1 MEVQPTLVSHT
12 IKLYKQNLKNKSII
26 SQLNTINYDLYD
38 NKKLILNLLNTDT
51 AIINDLIINKSAIL
65 GYDIKKDDYDYSIVN
80 KKYVDSLVSHA
91 VDPSRTLY
99 LTNPDI
105 SLKCDGNIECYN
117 NLIVSNCIN
126 TDKINCTDDIN
137 IYGNI
142 FIKNINDPYTI
153 KLSNN
158 NILLLNDDIEILKY
172 TANNNTFTSN
182 IDLIIHGNIH
192 FDNINIKNINI
203 SGLINNLNINDM
215 NNEIKNNTSDITTI
229 NEEISDLSERIDTNT
244 SDIITINEEIS
255 DLTNKISTNTSNITT
270 INGKI
275 TDLSGRIDTNTSD
288 ITTINEEISDLTNK
302 ISTNTSNIT
311 TINGKITDLS
321 GRIDT
326 NTSDITTINEEI
338 TNLSGRIDTN
348 TSDITIINGNITDLT
363 NKISTNT
370 SDITTI
376 KQDITNLKQ
385 QDETINSDL
394 TNYKS
399 IVESRTN
406 SQTGEIITGTIRIT
420 NASYLMTNGQS
431 SNSLVNKGYVDDK
444 VNTAVLDK
452 TQPLTITNTITG
464 NNIISNSKF
473 TGQSLYLNTPD
484 NPKMYSIYQN
494 DDRSTLLIDNF
505 IDTQY
510 NIISGKKFI
519 FNTDGNRDK
528 LSYNPSTNTIDV
540 LDGDLTLNGDL
551 ISSGIKSNGV
561 SSCTNFVALKTPT
574 STEITPENTAY
585 RVRYE
590 QQKLLISHPTE
601 TRYDCSNDMNF
612 VYAAA
617 DGKTEKLK
625 YTPSTNTI
633 DVLNGNLTLNG
644 SYLLLTNGSTDT
656 SLVNKKYIDDKIADI
671 VLDTTQPLTITN
683 RITGDNISS
692 KQSLNCMTFLILDEP
707 TNNVTVDNTKFRIQ
721 YNQPDG
727 TIVTSNAVNNRW
739 DLNNNSSLLFGVKGS
754 DPKIQ
759 YTASNNTFEVL
770 NGNLILNGSYSL
782 PTNGTTD
789 TSLINKKYVDDKVK
803 TGGIDTT
810 QPLTITNTI
819 TGNNIKINGGE
830 LQILNSQGRLL
841 ETTRQH
847 KTYKIATSIFDNKV
861 YDIENNSHIILKSN
875 AQTEKLKYTPST
887 NTIDVLDG
895 DLTLNGSYLLPTS
908 GSTDTSLINKK
919 YVDDKVKTAG
929 IDTTQPLT
937 ITNTIKGNNIVVN
950 ANGTLK
956 LNGSLGAI
964 MIYHSGPMLY
974 FVSKTYNKT
983 YCIDFDKEQVG
994 FRGNTLP

>member
-51 AIINDLIINKSAIL
+51 AIINDLIVNKSAIL

-91 VDPSRTLY
+91 VDPTRTLY

-142 FIKNINDPYTI
+142 FIKNISDQYTI

-215 NNEIKNNTSDITTI
+215 DNEIKNNTSDII
-229 NEEISDLSERIDTNT
+229 
-244 SDIITINEEIS
+244 
-255 DLTNKISTNTSNITT
+255 T

-288 ITTINEEISDLTNK
+288 ITTINGK
-302 ISTNTSNIT
+302 ITKLSGRIDTNTSNIT

-321 GRIDT
+321 NKIST

-338 TNLSGRIDTN
+338 R
-348 TSDITIINGNITDLT
+348 DLT
-363 NKISTNT
+363 SKISTNT

-385 QDETINSDL
+385 HDETINSDL

-406 SQTGEIITGTIRIT
+406 SSTGEIITGTIRIT

-464 NNIISNSKF
+464 NNIISNGALTSN
-473 TGQSLYLNTPD
+473 SLNINSSN
-484 NPKMYSIYQN
+484 NPNMYRIYEKE
-494 DDRSTLLIDNF
+494 DDPTILIIDNF

-519 FNTDGNRDK
+519 FNTDGRQNN
-528 LSYNPSTNTIDV
+528 LSYTPSTNTIDI
-540 LDGDLTLNGDL
+540 LSGDLTLNGDL

-561 SSCTNFVALKTPT
+561 SSCTNFVALKTP

-590 QQKLLISHPTE
+590 QQKLLISHPIE

-612 VYAAA
+612 VFAAA

-625 YTPSTNTI
+625 YKPSTNTI
-633 DVLNGNLTLNG
+633 DVLNGNLILNG
-644 SYLLLTNGSTDT
+644 SYLLTTNGSTDT
-656 SLVNKKYIDDKIADI
+656 SLVNKKYIDDKINESI
-671 VLDTTQPLTITN
+671 LDTTQPLTITN

-692 KQSLNCMTFLILDEP
+692 KQALNCMTFLILDEP

-754 DPKIQ
+754 NPKIQ

-770 NGNLILNGSYSL
+770 NGNLTLNGSYSL
-782 PTNGTTD
+782 PTNG
-789 TSLINKKYVDDKVK
+789 
-803 TGGIDTT
+803 
-810 QPLTITNTI
+810 
-819 TGNNIKINGGE
+819 
-830 LQILNSQGRLL
+830 
-841 ETTRQH
+841 
-847 KTYKIATSIFDNKV
+847 
-861 YDIENNSHIILKSN
+861 
-875 AQTEKLKYTPST
+875 
-887 NTIDVLDG
+887 
-895 DLTLNGSYLLPTS
+895 
-908 GSTDTSLINKK
+908 STDTSLVNKK

-937 ITNTIKGNNIVVN
+937 ITNTITGNNIITNGGELKLFNSQGRLLETTRQHETYKIATSIMDNKVYDIENNSHIILKSN
-950 ANGTLK
+950 AQTEKLRYTPSTNTIDVLDGNLILNGDVDINNTLK
-956 LNGSLGAI
+956 APKIILTSNGS
-964 MIYHSGPMLY
+964 
-974 FVSKTYNKT
+974 
-983 YCIDFDKEQVG
+983 YCISLSATITSSIYKSYITITYERNGYRLSGCDIYIDGTVMPW
-994 FRGNTLP
+994 TAPTPPP

>member
-26 SQLNTINYDLYD
+26 GQLNTINYDLYD

-142 FIKNINDPYTI
+142 FIKNISDQYTI

-172 TANNNTFTSN
+172 TANDNTFTSN

-192 FDNINIKNINI
+192 FDDINMKNINI

-215 NNEIKNNTSDITTI
+215 DNEIKNNTSDIIII
-229 NEEISDLSERIDTNT
+229 NEEIRGLSRRID
-244 SDIITINEEIS
+244 
-255 DLTNKISTNTSNITT
+255 TNTSNITT

-275 TDLSGRIDTNTSD
+275 TDLSGRIDTNTS
-288 ITTINEEISDLTNK
+288 
-302 ISTNTSNIT
+302 NIT
-311 TINGKITDLS
+311 TINGEIKDLSGQIDTNTSDITAINGKITNLS

-326 NTSDITTINEEI
+326 NTSNISNINGEI

-348 TSDITIINGNITDLT
+348 TSDISNINEEISDLSGRISTNTSDITSINGDITDLTSKISINTSNITSINGNITDLT

-406 SQTGEIITGTIRIT
+406 SSTGEIITGTIRIT

-484 NPKMYSIYQN
+484 NPKMYAIYQY

-519 FNTDGNRDK
+519 FNTDGSRDK

-617 DGKTEKLK
+617 DGKTQKLK

-644 SYLLLTNGSTDT
+644 SY
-656 SLVNKKYIDDKIADI
+656 
-671 VLDTTQPLTITN
+671 
-683 RITGDNISS
+683 
-692 KQSLNCMTFLILDEP
+692 
-707 TNNVTVDNTKFRIQ
+707 
-721 YNQPDG
+721 
-727 TIVTSNAVNNRW
+727 
-739 DLNNNSSLLFGVKGS
+739 
-754 DPKIQ
+754 
-759 YTASNNTFEVL
+759 
-770 NGNLILNGSYSL
+770 SL
-782 PTNGTTD
+782 PTNGTT
-789 TSLINKKYVDDKVK
+789 N
-803 TGGIDTT
+803 
-810 QPLTITNTI
+810 
-819 TGNNIKINGGE
+819 
-830 LQILNSQGRLL
+830 
-841 ETTRQH
+841 
-847 KTYKIATSIFDNKV
+847 
-861 YDIENNSHIILKSN
+861 
-875 AQTEKLKYTPST
+875 
-887 NTIDVLDG
+887 
-895 DLTLNGSYLLPTS
+895 
-908 GSTDTSLINKK
+908 TSLINKK

-956 LNGSLGAI
+956 LNGPLGAI

-974 FVSKTYNKT
+974 FVSKTHNKT
-983 YCIDFDKEQVG
+983 YYIDFDKEQVG
-994 FRGNTLP
+994 FRGNTPP

>member
-26 SQLNTINYDLYD
+26 GQLNTINYDLYD

-158 NILLLNDDIEILKY
+158 NILLLNDDVEILKY
-172 TANNNTFTSN
+172 TANDNTFTSN
-182 IDLIIHGNIH
+182 IDLIIHGNVH

-215 NNEIKNNTSDITTI
+215 NNEIKNNTSDIITI
-229 NEEISDLSERIDTNT
+229 NEEINDLSGRIDTNT
-244 SDIITINEEIS
+244 SDITTING
-255 DLTNKISTNTSNITT
+255 KITKLSGRIDTNTSNITT

-275 TDLSGRIDTNTSD
+275 TDLSNKISTNTSDITTINEEIRDLTSKISTNTSDITTINGKIIDLSGRIDTNTSNISNINEEISDLSGRISTNTSNITSINEEITNLSGQIDTNTSDITNINEEISDLSGRISTNTSDITSINGKITDLTSKISTNTSD

-302 ISTNTSNIT
+302 ISTNTS
-311 TINGKITDLS
+311 
-321 GRIDT
+321 
-326 NTSDITTINEEI
+326 
-338 TNLSGRIDTN
+338 
-348 TSDITIINGNITDLT
+348 DITI
-363 NKISTNT
+363 
-370 SDITTI
+370 I

-406 SQTGEIITGTIRIT
+406 SSTGEIITGTIRIT

-444 VNTAVLDK
+444 VNTAVLDT

-464 NNIISNSKF
+464 NNIISNGSL
-473 TGQSLYLNTPD
+473 TGDFLNIKTSN
-484 NPKMYSIYQN
+484 NPNMYRIYEKENDPSI
-494 DDRSTLLIDNF
+494 LIIDNF

-510 NIISGKKFI
+510 NLISGKKFI
-519 FNTDGNRDK
+519 FNTDGRQDK
-528 LSYNPSTNTIDV
+528 LSYIPSTNTIDV

-561 SSCTNFVALKTPT
+561 SSCTNFVALKTP

-590 QQKLLISHPTE
+590 QQKLLISHPIV

-612 VYAAA
+612 VFAAA

-625 YTPSTNTI
+625 YTPSTNTFE
-633 DVLNGNLTLNG
+633 VLNGNLTLNG
-644 SYLLLTNGSTDT
+644 SYSLPTNGSTDT
-656 SLVNKKYIDDKIADI
+656 SLV
-671 VLDTTQPLTITN
+671 
-683 RITGDNISS
+683 
-692 KQSLNCMTFLILDEP
+692 
-707 TNNVTVDNTKFRIQ
+707 
-721 YNQPDG
+721 
-727 TIVTSNAVNNRW
+727 
-739 DLNNNSSLLFGVKGS
+739 
-754 DPKIQ
+754 
-759 YTASNNTFEVL
+759 
-770 NGNLILNGSYSL
+770 
-782 PTNGTTD
+782 
-789 TSLINKKYVDDKVK
+789 
-803 TGGIDTT
+803 
-810 QPLTITNTI
+810 
-819 TGNNIKINGGE
+819 
-830 LQILNSQGRLL
+830 
-841 ETTRQH
+841 
-847 KTYKIATSIFDNKV
+847 
-861 YDIENNSHIILKSN
+861 
-875 AQTEKLKYTPST
+875 
-887 NTIDVLDG
+887 
-895 DLTLNGSYLLPTS
+895 
-908 GSTDTSLINKK
+908 NKK

-937 ITNTIKGNNIVVN
+937 ITNTITGNNIITNGGELKLFNSQGRLLETTRQHETYKIATSIMDNKVYDIENNSHIILKSN
-950 ANGTLK
+950 AQTEKLRYTPSINTIDVLDGNLTLNGNVDINNTLK
-956 LNGSLGAI
+956 TPKIILTTNGSDCISISATIDLGGSNELSFTIAYERNGNI
-964 MIYHSGPMLY
+964 IKGCNINMDGIINPWIGPP
-974 FVSKTYNKT
+974 SPN
-983 YCIDFDKEQVG
+983 
-994 FRGNTLP
+994 P

>member
-26 SQLNTINYDLYD
+26 RQLNTINYDLYN
-38 NKKLILNLLNTDT
+38 NKKLTLNLLNTDT

-215 NNEIKNNTSDITTI
+215 DNEIKN
-229 NEEISDLSERIDTNT
+229 NT

-255 DLTNKISTNTSNITT
+255 GLSRRIDTNTSNITT

-288 ITTINEEISDLTNK
+288 ISNINGEIRDLSDRISTNTSDISNINDEISDLTNKISTNTSDISNINEEISDLSGRIDTNTSNITTINEEINDLSGRIDTNTSDITTINGEIKNLTNKISTNTDDITTINEEISDLTNK
-302 ISTNTSNIT
+302 ISTNTS
-311 TINGKITDLS
+311 
-321 GRIDT
+321 
-326 NTSDITTINEEI
+326 DITTINEEM
-338 TNLSGRIDTN
+338 
-348 TSDITIINGNITDLT
+348 ITITDNLNTLKTDL
-363 NKISTNT
+363 S
-370 SDITTI
+370 
-376 KQDITNLKQ
+376 
-385 QDETINSDL
+385 
-394 TNYKS
+394 NYKS
-399 IVESRTN
+399 IIDTRTY
-406 SQTGEIITGTIRIT
+406 SHTGEIITGTITINNNST
-420 NASYLMTNGQS
+420 LLINGS
-431 SNSLVNKGYVDDK
+431 TDTSLVNKKYIDDK
-444 VNTAVLDK
+444 INESILDK

-464 NNIISNSKF
+464 NNIVSNSKL
-473 TGQSLYLNTPD
+473 TGQSLYVNIPDIPKLYAVYLND
-484 NPKMYSIYQN
+484 NKT
-494 DDRSTLLIDNF
+494 RLFIDNF

-519 FNTDGNRDK
+519 FNVDGNQDK
-528 LSYNPSTNTIDV
+528 LSYTPSTNTIDV
-540 LDGDLTLNGDL
+540 LSGDLTLNGDL
-551 ISSGIKSNGV
+551 ISSGIKSKGV
-561 SSCTNFVALKTPT
+561 SSCTNFVALKTST
-574 STEITPENTAY
+574 GTEITPENTAY

-590 QQKLLISHPTE
+590 QQKLLISHPVV

-707 TNNVTVDNTKFRIQ
+707 TNNVTIDNTKFRIL
-721 YNQPDG
+721 YDQPSN
-727 TIVTSNAVNNRW
+727 TIVTSSAVNTRW

-759 YTASNNTFEVL
+759 YTASNNTFDVL
-770 NGNLILNGSYSL
+770 NGN
-782 PTNGTTD
+782 
-789 TSLINKKYVDDKVK
+789 
-803 TGGIDTT
+803 
-810 QPLTITNTI
+810 
-819 TGNNIKINGGE
+819 
-830 LQILNSQGRLL
+830 
-841 ETTRQH
+841 
-847 KTYKIATSIFDNKV
+847 
-861 YDIENNSHIILKSN
+861 
-875 AQTEKLKYTPST
+875 
-887 NTIDVLDG
+887 
-895 DLTLNGSYLLPTS
+895 LTLNGSYLLPTN

-929 IDTTQPLT
+929 IDTTKPLT
-937 ITNTIKGNNIVVN
+937 ITNTITGNNIIT
-950 ANGTLK
+950 NGGELKLFNSQGRLLETTRQHETYKIATSIMDNKVYDIENNSHIILKSNHQTEKLRYIPLHNTIDVLDGNLK
-956 LNGSLGAI
+956 LNGNVDI
-964 MIYHSGPMLY
+964 
-974 FVSKTYNKT
+974 N
-983 YCIDFDKEQVG
+983 
-994 FRGNTLP
+994 NTLKTSKIILGSNGSECVSIYASININNIDKSFITIAYERNGNRLCGCDIYINGNVTPWPAATPPP

>member
-26 SQLNTINYDLYD
+26 RQLNTINYDLYD
-38 NKKLILNLLNTDT
+38 NKKLTLNLLNTDT

-142 FIKNINDPYTI
+142 FIKNISDQYTI

-172 TANNNTFTSN
+172 MANNNTFTSN

-215 NNEIKNNTSDITTI
+215 NNEIKNNTSDIITI
-229 NEEISDLSERIDTNT
+229 NEEISGLSRRIDTNT
-244 SDIITINEEIS
+244 SDII
-255 DLTNKISTNTSNITT
+255 T

-275 TDLSGRIDTNTSD
+275 TDLSGRIDTNTSDISNINGEISDLTNKISTNTDD

-302 ISTNTSNIT
+302 ISTNTS
-311 TINGKITDLS
+311 
-321 GRIDT
+321 
-326 NTSDITTINEEI
+326 DITTINEEM
-338 TNLSGRIDTN
+338 
-348 TSDITIINGNITDLT
+348 ITITDNLNTLKTDL
-363 NKISTNT
+363 S
-370 SDITTI
+370 
-376 KQDITNLKQ
+376 
-385 QDETINSDL
+385 
-394 TNYKS
+394 NYKS
-399 IVESRTN
+399 IIDTRTY
-406 SQTGEIITGTIRIT
+406 SHTGEIITGTITINNNST
-420 NASYLMTNGQS
+420 LLINGS
-431 SNSLVNKGYVDDK
+431 TDTSLVNKKYIDDK
-444 VNTAVLDK
+444 INESILDK

-464 NNIISNSKF
+464 NNIVSNSKL
-473 TGQSLYLNTPD
+473 TGQSLYVNIPDIPKLYAVYLND
-484 NPKMYSIYQN
+484 NKT
-494 DDRSTLLIDNF
+494 RLFIDNF

-519 FNTDGNRDK
+519 FNVDGNQDK
-528 LSYNPSTNTIDV
+528 LSYTPSTNTIDV
-540 LDGDLTLNGDL
+540 LSGDLTLNGDL
-551 ISSGIKSNGV
+551 ISSGIKSKGV
-561 SSCTNFVALKTPT
+561 SSCTNFVALKTST
-574 STEITPENTAY
+574 GTEITPENTAY

-590 QQKLLISHPTE
+590 QQKLLISHPVV

-707 TNNVTVDNTKFRIQ
+707 TNNVTIDNTKFRIL
-721 YNQPDG
+721 YDQPSN
-727 TIVTSNAVNNRW
+727 TIVTSSAVNTRW

-759 YTASNNTFEVL
+759 YTASNNTFDVL
-770 NGNLILNGSYSL
+770 NGN
-782 PTNGTTD
+782 
-789 TSLINKKYVDDKVK
+789 
-803 TGGIDTT
+803 
-810 QPLTITNTI
+810 
-819 TGNNIKINGGE
+819 
-830 LQILNSQGRLL
+830 
-841 ETTRQH
+841 
-847 KTYKIATSIFDNKV
+847 
-861 YDIENNSHIILKSN
+861 
-875 AQTEKLKYTPST
+875 
-887 NTIDVLDG
+887 
-895 DLTLNGSYLLPTS
+895 LTLNGSYLLPTN

-919 YVDDKVKTAG
+919 YVDDKVKTAE

-974 FVSKTYNKT
+974 FVSETYNKT

>member
-302 ISTNTSNIT
+302 ISTNTSSIT
-311 TINGKITDLS
+311 SINEEITNLS

-326 NTSDITTINEEI
+326 NTSDIITINEEI

-370 SDITTI
+370 SNITTI

-519 FNTDGNRDK
+519 FNVDGNQDK
-528 LSYNPSTNTIDV
+528 LSYTPSTNTIDV
-540 LDGDLTLNGDL
+540 LSGDLTLNGDL
-551 ISSGIKSNGV
+551 ISSGIKSKGV
-561 SSCTNFVALKTPT
+561 SSCTNFVALKT
-574 STEITPENTAY
+574 STGPEITPENTAY

-590 QQKLLISHPTE
+590 QQKLLISHPIE

-656 SLVNKKYIDDKIADI
+656 SLVNKKYIDDK
-671 VLDTTQPLTITN
+671 
-683 RITGDNISS
+683 
-692 KQSLNCMTFLILDEP
+692 
-707 TNNVTVDNTKFRIQ
+707 
-721 YNQPDG
+721 
-727 TIVTSNAVNNRW
+727 
-739 DLNNNSSLLFGVKGS
+739 
-754 DPKIQ
+754 
-759 YTASNNTFEVL
+759 
-770 NGNLILNGSYSL
+770 
-782 PTNGTTD
+782 
-789 TSLINKKYVDDKVK
+789 VK
-803 TGGIDTT
+803 TAGIDTT
-810 QPLTITNTI
+810 QPLIITNTI
-819 TGNNIKINGGE
+819 TGNNIITNGGE
-830 LQILNSQGRLL
+830 LKILDSQGKLL
-841 ETTRQH
+841 ENTRQH
-847 KTYKIATSIFDNKV
+847 ETYKIATSIFDNKV

-875 AQTEKLKYTPST
+875 HQTEKLKYTPST
-887 NTIDVLDG
+887 NTFDVLDG

-983 YCIDFDKEQVG
+983 YCIDFNKEQVG

>member
-142 FIKNINDPYTI
+142 FIKNISDQYTI

-158 NILLLNDDIEILKY
+158 NILLLNDDVEILKY

-215 NNEIKNNTSDITTI
+215 DNEIKN
-229 NEEISDLSERIDTNT
+229 NT

-255 DLTNKISTNTSNITT
+255 DLSRRIDTNTSDITTINGKIIGLSNKISTNTSNITT

-275 TDLSGRIDTNTSD
+275 TDLSGRIDTNTSN

-302 ISTNTSNIT
+302 ISTNTSDIS
-311 TINGKITDLS
+311 TINGKITNLSGRIDTNTSNISTINGEITDLS

-326 NTSDITTINEEI
+326 NTSGITSINEEI
-338 TNLSGRIDTN
+338 TNLSNKISTNASDISNINGKIIDLTNKISTN
-348 TSDITIINGNITDLT
+348 TSNITSINEDITDLT

-394 TNYKS
+394 ANYKS

-406 SQTGEIITGTIRIT
+406 SSTGAITTGTIRIT

-464 NNIISNSKF
+464 NNIISNGSL
-473 TGQSLYLNTPD
+473 TGNSLYLKTSN
-484 NPKMYSIYQN
+484 NPNMYRIYEKE
-494 DDRSTLLIDNF
+494 DDPTILIIDNF

-510 NIISGKKFI
+510 NLISGKKII
-519 FNTDGNRDK
+519 FNTDGSRDK
-528 LSYNPSTNTIDV
+528 LSYTPSTNTIDI

-551 ISSGIKSNGV
+551 ISSGIKSKGV
-561 SSCTNFVALKTPT
+561 SSCMNFVTLKTPT

-590 QQKLLISHPTE
+590 QQKLLISHPVV

-633 DVLNGNLTLNG
+633 DILNGNLTLNG

-656 SLVNKKYIDDKIADI
+656 SL
-671 VLDTTQPLTITN
+671 
-683 RITGDNISS
+683 
-692 KQSLNCMTFLILDEP
+692 
-707 TNNVTVDNTKFRIQ
+707 
-721 YNQPDG
+721 
-727 TIVTSNAVNNRW
+727 
-739 DLNNNSSLLFGVKGS
+739 
-754 DPKIQ
+754 
-759 YTASNNTFEVL
+759 
-770 NGNLILNGSYSL
+770 
-782 PTNGTTD
+782 
-789 TSLINKKYVDDKVK
+789 INKKYVDDKVK
-803 TGGIDTT
+803 TAVLDTT
-810 QPLTITNTI
+810 KPLTITNTI
-819 TGNNIKINGGE
+819 TGNQIVSTSSLKGTELSVSTNDNPRMYSIYQNNDASRVIIDQFIDVQHNIIAGKKYTFNNQSNQDIFSILVNEKIIDFLTDRFTIRGNKIDVNCPFFSLSGSILRIYNGGIQ
-830 LQILNSQGRLL
+830 LYATSPNGNTLL
-841 ETTRQH
+841 EHTRQH
-847 KTYKIATSIFDNKV
+847 ETYQLATTLRCNKT

-895 DLTLNGSYLLPTS
+895 NLILNGNV
-908 GSTDTSLINKK
+908 DIN
-919 YVDDKVKTAG
+919 
-929 IDTTQPLT
+929 
-937 ITNTIKGNNIVVN
+937 N
-950 ANGTLK
+950 TLK
-956 LNGSLGAI
+956 TPRIILATKGSACISISATIDSSNVAASYFTFEYEENGIALRGCNI
-964 MIYHSGPMLY
+964 NMSGY
-974 FVSKTYNKT
+974 ISSW
-983 YCIDFDKEQVG
+983 IG
-994 FRGNTLP
+994 S